1 MGFIALINFET
12 IAFGKIFRIC
22 NKANVNGKGLL
33 NWVSFRKFALK
44 LLYMNESAV
53 KRIAVFTSG
62 GDAPGM
68 NAALRAVVRTASHY
82 NIDCYGVRE
91 GCNGLI
97 NNDFTRMG
105 PRSVKNIITEG
116 GTILKSARSLE
127 FKNKAGRQKAYENC
141 VSHGIDGMVC
151 IGGDG
156 TFKGAKIF
164 YEEFGIKVVG
174 VPGTIDNDIFGTD
187 NTIGYDT
194 ALNTAMEAI
203 DKIRDTATSHNRVF
217 FVEVMGRDAGFIAL
231 NSGLATGAIDI
242 LIPEKKDS
250 IEDLFATFERAEK
263 AGKSSS
269 IVVVAEGEKLGSIYD
284 IAKATQQGFPD
295 YDIRV
300 AVLGHIQRGGSPSC
314 ADRVLASRLG
324 HGAVV
329 GLMEGRTNV
338 MAGLKSNKLVYTPIE
353 DAVKKHNDIDQHLL
367 KISEILAI

>member
-1 MGFIALINFET
+1 M
-12 IAFGKIFRIC
+12 K
-22 NKANVNGKGLL
+22 
-33 NWVSFRKFALK
+33 
-44 LLYMNESAV
+44 ESAV
-53 KRIAVFTSG
+53 KKIAVFTSG

-68 NAALRAVVRTASHY
+68 NAALRAVVRTANHY

-91 GCNGLI
+91 GYNGLI
-97 NNDFTRMG
+97 HNDFTRMG

-127 FKNKAGRQKAYENC
+127 FRTEEGRRKAFENC
-141 VSHGIDGMVC
+141 QKHGVDGMVC

-164 YEEFGIKVVG
+164 YEEYGIKVIG

-231 NSGLATGAIDI
+231 NSGLATGAIGI
-242 LIPEKKDS
+242 LIPERKDS
-250 IEDLFATFERAEK
+250 IEDLFARFERAEK
-263 AGKSSS
+263 AGKASS

-284 IAKATQQGFPD
+284 IAKATQAGFPD

-300 AVLGHIQRGGSPSC
+300 AVLGHIQRGGTPSC

-324 HGAVV
+324 YGAVI

-338 MAGLKSNKLVYTPIE
+338 MAGMQSNKLIFTPIE
-353 DAVKKHNDIDQHLL
+353 EAIQKHNEMDQDLL

>member
-1 MGFIALINFET
+1 M
-12 IAFGKIFRIC
+12 K
-22 NKANVNGKGLL
+22 
-33 NWVSFRKFALK
+33 
-44 LLYMNESAV
+44 ESAV
-53 KRIAVFTSG
+53 KKIAVFTSG
-62 GDAPGM
+62 GDSPGM
-68 NAALRAVVRTASHY
+68 NAALRAVVRTASYY
-82 NIDCYGVRE
+82 NLECYGVRE
-91 GCNGLI
+91 GYNGLI

-116 GTILKSARSLE
+116 GTILKSARSKE
-127 FKNKAGRQKAYENC
+127 FMTKVGRQKAYDNC
-141 VSHGIDGMVC
+141 VKHGIEGMVC

-164 YEEFGIKVVG
+164 YEEYGIKVIG

-250 IEDLFATFERAEK
+250 IEDLFEVFERAEK

-284 IAKATQQGFPD
+284 LAKATQVGFPD

-300 AVLGHIQRGGSPSC
+300 TILGHIQRGGSPSC

-324 HGAVV
+324 YGAVI
-329 GLMEGRTNV
+329 GLMEGKTNV
-338 MAGLKSNKLVYTPIE
+338 MAGMQSNKLTYTSIE
-353 DAVKKHNDIDQHLL
+353 EAIKKHNEMDQELL

>member
-1 MGFIALINFET
+1 MQKSLV
-12 IAFGKIFRIC
+12 
-22 NKANVNGKGLL
+22 NK
-33 NWVSFRKFALK
+33 
-44 LLYMNESAV
+44 
-53 KRIAVFTSG
+53 IAVFTSG

-82 NIDCYGVRE
+82 NIECYGVRE
-91 GCNGLI
+91 GFNGLI
-97 NNDFTRMG
+97 HDDFTKMG

-116 GTILKSARSLE
+116 GTILKSARSKE
-127 FKNKAGRQKAYENC
+127 FMTKEGRQKAYDNC
-141 VSHGIDGMVC
+141 VKHGIEALVC

-156 TFKGAKIF
+156 TFTGAKVF
-164 YEEFGIKVVG
+164 NEEFDIKVIG

-231 NSGLATGAIDI
+231 NSGIASGALDI
-242 LIPEKKDS
+242 LIPERKDS
-250 IEDLFATFERAEK
+250 IEDLFATFEKAEK

-269 IVVVAEGEKLGSIYD
+269 IVVVAEGEQLGSIYD
-284 IAKATQQGFPD
+284 IAKATKAGFPD

-300 AVLGHIQRGGSPSC
+300 AILGHIQRGGSPSC

-324 HGAVV
+324 YGAVV
-329 GLMEGRTNV
+329 GLMQGKTNV
-338 MAGLKSNKLVYTPIE
+338 MAGLQSNRLTYTPIE
-353 DAVKKHNDIDQHLL
+353 EAIKKHNEMDQELL

>member
-1 MGFIALINFET
+1 ML
-12 IAFGKIFRIC
+12 
-22 NKANVNGKGLL
+22 
-33 NWVSFRKFALK
+33 KFLTMK
-44 LLYMNESAV
+44 ESAV
-53 KRIAVFTSG
+53 KKIVVLTSG

-68 NAALRAVVRTASHY
+68 NAALRAVVRTACHFKVE
-82 NIDCYGVRE
+82 CYGVRE
-91 GCNGLI
+91 GYNGLI
-97 NNDFTRMG
+97 TDDFTKMG

-116 GTILKSARSLE
+116 GTILKSARSLD
-127 FKNKAGRQKAYENC
+127 FKTSAGRKKAYENC
-141 VSHGIDGMVC
+141 VKHGIDGIVC

-156 TFKGAKIF
+156 TFRGAKVF
-164 YEEFGIKVVG
+164 NEEFGIKVIG
-174 VPGTIDNDIFGTD
+174 VPATVDNDIFGTD

-194 ALNTAMEAI
+194 ALNTAMQAI

-242 LIPEKKDS
+242 LIPERKDS
-250 IEDLFATFERAEK
+250 IEELFATFERAEK

-284 IAKATQQGFPD
+284 IAKATQNGFPD

-324 HGAVV
+324 YGAVL
-329 GLMEGRTNV
+329 GLMSGKTNMMV
-338 MAGLKSNKLVYTPIE
+338 GMQSNKMVYTAIE
-353 DAVKKHNDIDQHLL
+353 EAIKKHNQLDQELL